1 MIKMAAKLCYYP
13 DPVLKKK
20 CREVETGSDYKD
32 LIKEMEKVL
41 IEEEGVGLAAPQVG
55 VDIQLF
61 LMRMDESGELYEVF
75 FNPEIIETADY
86 EMVSESCLSFPGVSI
101 EVKRARRVK
110 FRARVPSGEV
120 VEKSVTDLL
129 AQCAQHE
136 IEHLGGITLF
146 DNASLSEKMD
156 INKKLK
162 EFKEKSA

>member
-1 MIKMAAKLCYYP
+1 MAGKLCYYP
-13 DPVLKKK
+13 DPILKKK
-20 CREVETGSDYKD
+20 CGKVEPGADYKD

-61 LMRMDESGELYEVF
+61 LMRMDESGKLYEVY
-75 FNPEIIETADY
+75 FNPEIIEAANY

-101 EVKRARRVK
+101 EVERARRVK
-110 FRARVPSGEV
+110 FRARVPSGKI
-120 VEKSVTDLL
+120 VEKNVTDLL

-136 IEHLGGITLF
+136 IEHLSGITLF

-156 INKKLK
+156 INEKLK
-162 EFKEKSA
+162 SFKEKNE